1 MSPPRFRRP
10 TGAYPPMGEQDGQA
24 TPQPVPSDIDAHTW
38 NCWGTPDG
46 PGARRLADVHQELK
60 IIRQDASAAQEK
72 TREEMSSIKSRIT
85 WYNGGVAVLSAIGM
99 IVLAAW
105 LSNRFQAAE
114 RSAVKREDVAAAV
127 QKSADMATAKALDDA
142 GLFKQML
149 DKAAVDVALPPAFTK
164 ARK

>member
-1 MSPPRFRRP
+1 
-10 TGAYPPMGEQDGQA
+10 MGEQDGQT
-24 TPQPVPSDIDAHTW
+24 TPQPGSSDIDAHTW
-38 NCWGTPDG
+38 HCWGTPDG

-60 IIRQDASAAQEK
+60 IIRQDAAVAQEK

-105 LSNRFQAAE
+105 LSSKFAATE

-127 QKSADMATAKALDDA
+127 QQSANMAVARQADDFMKFKA
-142 GLFKQML
+142 QMEQ
-149 DKAAVDVALPPAFTK
+149 AAADVSLSPTFTK